1 MMADGKRRPH
11 WQELLSGLDR
21 LGPAEIRAR
30 WEQAQRLIHD
40 NGITYN
46 VYSEGEDSLE
56 RPWPLDM
63 VPHIMAADEWARIE
77 NAVQQRARLLNL
89 VLKDLYGP
97 RKLLAENQLPP
108 ELVFSHPGYLRAC
121 HGIEPPN
128 GSFLTVYAADLV
140 RAPDGKWWVVAD
152 RTQAPSG
159 SGYTLENRIV
169 MRRTFPDLF
178 EKANVRRLAHYFQ
191 KLRDTLIAQAHSV
204 QENPR
209 IALLTPGPYNETYF
223 EHAYLARY
231 LGYTLVEG
239 GDLSCRNNR
248 VYLKTLGG
256 LLPVDLV
263 LRRQDDAFCDPLELR
278 ADSMLGVP
286 GLVQAVRAGGVA
298 VSNFLGSGLIE
309 TPAMSAFLPALC
321 RTLLGEDLQAPSVAT
336 WWCGQEQARGYVE
349 SRLEELVVKGATVR
363 RRGEPIFGSK
373 LSAAERTAL
382 LEKMRAAPHRY
393 VAQERVSLSTTPT
406 WIDGKMDPRY
416 LVVRVYA
423 VADGDGYAVMP
434 GGLSR
439 FTPSIDTL
447 DVSMQ
452 EGGGS
457 KDTWVLGASEVPD
470 LTLLRPRAQPI
481 DVSRATFDL
490 PSRVAENLFW
500 LGRYAERVDA
510 SVRIVRSVLPLLAE
524 ESVRG
529 AGSALSAAVSLL
541 RDMGYL
547 TIAESASGR
556 RDPARLLE
564 RELTAMIF
572 DTKRRGGFGW
582 GVQNL
587 RRLAWLLRDRI
598 SADAWRILNRLHQD
612 FAESQPNESTRV
624 SAALDLLDRA
634 VISLSAFSGL
644 VMESMTRGHGWRLL
658 DLGRRLERSIQL
670 VQLLRRG
677 LATPAENNRSRIE
690 MLLEIADSSIT
701 YRSRYLTSLQDDLT
715 IDLLLMDEANPR
727 SVAFQLVR
735 ISEHIDELPQG
746 PPTLRRSPASRIV
759 LGALTAVR
767 LADLEQLSSLGADG
781 SRAHLEELLARLA
794 ADLPAVSEALTRRY
808 MIHAVTSRQ
817 LARS

>member
-1 MMADGKRRPH
+1 MMADGARRPH
-11 WQELLSGLDR
+11 WQKLLSGLDG
-21 LGPAEIRAR
+21 LGPAEIRNR
-30 WEQAQRLIHD
+30 WEQALRLIHD

-46 VYSEGEDSLE
+46 VYSESQDNLE

-63 VPHIMAADEWARIE
+63 MPQIMAGDEWARLEAAI
-77 NAVQQRARLLNL
+77 QQRARLFNL
-89 VLKDLYGP
+89 ILKDLYGP
-97 RKLLAENQLPP
+97 RRLLAENRLPP
-108 ELVFSHPGYLRAC
+108 DLIFSHPGYLRPC
-121 HGIEPPN
+121 HGIEPNN
-128 GSFLTVYAADLV
+128 GSFLTIYAADLV
-140 RAPDGKWWVVAD
+140 RAPDGQWWVVAD

-159 SGYTLENRIV
+159 SGYALENRIV
-169 MRRTFPDLF
+169 MRRSFPDLF

-191 KLRDTLIAQAHSV
+191 KLRDALIAQAHSV

-209 IALLTPGPYNETYF
+209 IAVLTPGPYNETYF

-239 GDLSCRNNR
+239 GDLTCRDNR

-256 LLPVDLV
+256 LLPIDLV
-263 LRRQDDAFCDPLELR
+263 LRRQDDSFCDPLELR
-278 ADSMLGVP
+278 GDSMLGVP
-286 GLVQAVRAGGVA
+286 GLVQAVRAGGVTVA
-298 VSNFLGSGLIE
+298 NSLGSGLVE
-309 TPAMSAFLPALC
+309 APAMAAFLPALC
-321 RTLLGEDLQAPSVAT
+321 RTLLGEELRVPSVAT
-336 WWCGQEQARGYVE
+336 WWCGQDKPRSYVIDH
-349 SRLEELVVKGATVR
+349 LDELVVKGATVR
-363 RRGEPIFGSK
+363 RRREPIFASK
-373 LSAAERTAL
+373 LSANERESL
-382 LEKMRAAPHRY
+382 LAKMRASPHRY
-393 VAQERVSLSTTPT
+393 IAQERVSLSTTPT
-406 WIDGKMDPRY
+406 WVDGKMQPRY

-423 VADGDGYAVMP
+423 VSDGDNYAVMP

-457 KDTWVLGASEVPD
+457 KDTWVLGDTESPD

-529 AGSALSAAVSLL
+529 AASALHAAVSLL

-547 TIAESASGR
+547 TIAEGVDAR
-556 RDPARLLE
+556 RNPARLLE
-564 RELTAMIF
+564 RELTAMIY
-572 DTKRRGGFGW
+572 DAKRRGGFGW

-612 FAESQPNESTRV
+612 FTESHPVEPTRV
-624 SAALDLLDRA
+624 SSALDLLDRA
-634 VISLSAFSGL
+634 IISLSAFSGL

-658 DLGRRLERSIQL
+658 EVGRRLERAIQL

-677 LATPAENNRSRIE
+677 LATPAENSRARLE

-715 IDLLLMDEANPR
+715 IDLLLIDEANPR
-727 SVAFQLVR
+727 SVAFQLAR
-735 ISEHIDELPQG
+735 MSEHIDELPQG
-746 PPTLRRSPASRIV
+746 PPTVRRSPAARIV

-767 LADLEQLSSLGADG
+767 LADLERLASLGPDG
-781 SRAHLEELLARLA
+781 SRVHLEELLAKLA
-794 ADLPAVSEALTRRY
+794 EELPAVSEALTRRY
-808 MIHAVTSRQ
+808 LIHAVASRQ
-817 LARS
+817 LSRN